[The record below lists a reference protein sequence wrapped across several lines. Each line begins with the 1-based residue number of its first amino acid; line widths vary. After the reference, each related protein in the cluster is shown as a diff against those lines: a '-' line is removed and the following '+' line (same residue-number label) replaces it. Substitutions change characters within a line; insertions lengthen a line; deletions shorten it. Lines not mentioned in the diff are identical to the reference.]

1 MAWSCHKFQLTKVDG
16 VAEGHDKGWR
26 PNLAEFLAKQPGNLR
41 VLHDLDV
48 PTIVGIQK
56 EMYLSSFLSDES
68 HSSLSLYGCLQPDYK
83 YAPYLSAVQSF
94 GLRRLISRFRC
105 GCHGLR
111 IDTGRFGTDRL
122 PKEDRVCA
130 VLQELTIS

>member
-1 MAWSCHKFQLTKVDG
+1 MKHLLHIRSSTANQIVLAEFGRYPLQIHFWQQILRFHNRALKLPNERLIKIALVDGMELSQVSVEG

-68 HSSLSLYGCLQPDYK
+68 HSSLDLD
-83 YAPYLSAVQSF
+83 
-94 GLRRLISRFRC
+94 LRSQFVWMF
-105 GCHGLR
+105 
-111 IDTGRFGTDRL
+111 T
-122 PKEDRVCA
+122 A
-130 VLQELTIS
+130 